1 MVARPAASRRA
12 ADASMTL
19 LKEVM
24 ERPLDPGYAAAARA
38 REAAGAGSPRSGRRA
53 PLTVALSV
61 LAGLVLVTGVVQLR
75 SPRAADT
82 AEQLRQQITTRTEE
96 VAARDASIVA
106 ADLEIATLRDAELA
120 GSDTALLEQV
130 QLLGLLAGTSA
141 ATGPGAVY
149 TLDDSL
155 ASQQPVPGDP
165 RTEEEI
171 SQGKVFDV
179 DLQQVTNGLWAAGAE
194 AISINGHR
202 LTSTSAIRG
211 AGDAILVDL
220 RPLARPYEVQAV
232 GDPSRMQTAFA
243 RSDAGRYLSSLE
255 QNNGVQVTIRGADD
269 LALDPTGRLGL
280 RYARPVQPTDGTG
293 TPARTD
299 TPAPTQEATP

>member
-1 MVARPAASRRA
+1 
-12 ADASMTL
+12 MTL

-38 REAAGAGSPRSGRRA
+38 RQAAGAGSPRSGRRV
-53 PLTVALSV
+53 PLTVLLSV
-61 LAGLVLVTGVVQLR
+61 VAGLVLVTGVVQLR
-75 SPRAADT
+75 TPRAVDT
-82 AEQLRQQITTRTEE
+82 AEQLREQVTTRTEE
-96 VAARDASIVA
+96 VQAREASIVA
-106 ADLEIATLRDAELA
+106 ADVEIAALRDAELA
-120 GSDTALLEQV
+120 GSDAALLERV

-141 ATGPGAVY
+141 TTGPGAVY

-155 ASQQPVPGDP
+155 ASQEPVPGDP
-165 RTEEEI
+165 RTDEEI
-171 SQGKVFDV
+171 AQGKVFDV

-220 RPLARPYEVQAV
+220 RPLARPYEVLAV

-255 QNNGVQVTIRGADD
+255 QNNGVQVSIRGADD
-269 LALDPTGRLGL
+269 LMLPPTGRLGL
-280 RYARPVQPTDGTG
+280 RYAKPVQPTAGTG
-293 TPARTD
+293 GAGQTGT
-299 TPAPTQEATP
+299 TAPTQEATP

>member
-1 MVARPAASRRA
+1 
-12 ADASMTL
+12 MTL

-38 REAAGAGSPRSGRRA
+38 REAAGAESPRWGRRV
-53 PLTVALSV
+53 PLTVLLSV
-61 LAGLVLVTGVVQLR
+61 VAGLVLVTGVAQLR
-75 SPRAADT
+75 TPRAVDT
-82 AEQLRQQITTRTEE
+82 AERLREQITTRTEE
-96 VAARDASIVA
+96 VEAREASIVT
-106 ADLEIATLRDAELA
+106 ADGEIAALRDAGLA
-120 GSDTALLEQV
+120 GTDAALLERV

-141 ATGPGAVY
+141 VTGPGAVY

-155 ASQQPVPGDP
+155 ASQEPVPGDP
-165 RTEEEI
+165 RTDEEI
-171 SQGKVFDV
+171 AKGKVFDV

-255 QNNGVQVTIRGADD
+255 QNNGVQVSIRGADD
-269 LALDPTGRLGL
+269 LLLAPTGRLGL
-280 RYARPVQPTDGTG
+280 RYATPVQPSAGTSG
-293 TPARTD
+293 AGRAGS
-299 TPAPTQEATP
+299 PAPTQEATP